1 MGLVRNLKKRL
12 SDWGTKILI
21 ELSYQYIIQRAKQ
34 TSKKQDNSLS
44 TECLQNNLT
53 TEHQSTTIVTSS
65 PDTLEKTI
73 MDVKTTE
80 DLVSHVRNWSID
92 RMEQAEMVGDKIAL
106 YAEFEEWIEIEDEEQ
121 CEIITFDNDDQ

>member
-12 SDWGTKILI
+12 SEWVDITLA
-21 ELSYQYIIQRAKQ
+21 ELCSAYIKQLAKQ

-44 TECLQNNLT
+44 TEFSQKRLT
-53 TEHQSTTIVTSS
+53 TGLPRTTIVTSS

>member
-21 ELSYQYIIQRAKQ
+21 ELSYQYKIQRAKQ

-44 TECLQNNLT
+44 TEFSQKRLT
-53 TEHQSTTIVTSS
+53 TGLPRTTIVTSS

>member
-1 MGLVRNLKKRL
+1 
-12 SDWGTKILI
+12 
-21 ELSYQYIIQRAKQ
+21 
-34 TSKKQDNSLS
+34 
-44 TECLQNNLT
+44 
-53 TEHQSTTIVTSS
+53 
-65 PDTLEKTI
+65 

-106 YAEFEEWIEIEDEEQ
+106 YAEFEEWIESEDEEQ

>member
-44 TECLQNNLT
+44 TEFSQKRLT
-53 TEHQSTTIVTSS
+53 TGLPRTTIVTSS

>member
-34 TSKKQDNSLS
+34 TSMKQDNSLS
-44 TECLQNNLT
+44 TEFSQKRLT
-53 TEHQSTTIVTSS
+53 TGLPRTTIETSS

>member
-1 MGLVRNLKKRL
+1 
-12 SDWGTKILI
+12 
-21 ELSYQYIIQRAKQ
+21 
-34 TSKKQDNSLS
+34 
-44 TECLQNNLT
+44 
-53 TEHQSTTIVTSS
+53 
-65 PDTLEKTI
+65 

>member
-44 TECLQNNLT
+44 SEFSQKRLT
-53 TEHQSTTIVTSS
+53 TGLPRTTIVTSS